1 MALMEPGEGHTPQG
15 NSNETAS
22 PQQQLPGA
30 TTSDETAADGGIGA
44 TASLD
49 DDASVK
55 KSKNT
60 SSRPSNNLTTATSN
74 NTPKQA
80 HNRTPWLPTEQHKK
94 KGGANKLHHRH
105 RFYTVPIPA
114 VPDATRAA
122 LRQAMQAPDQR
133 PAIQRRRQEL
143 VTWQAR
149 AAEMRA
155 RLTQLQ
161 QDRQVAIQNVRREH
175 ATSIIPAALT
185 EFENKMRAEFALKCR
200 EQDELWEKQVR
211 DECLSQY
218 ATVST
223 GSDESSAATLAPNA
237 ASESETNASL
247 EPLTG
252 ATTTDQGEDNET
264 PVNAEETGEPAAKKA
279 RTDEQE
285 GADTAVTKSDV
296 DNSTKQIDEASK
308 STTDIGNPQGMDGLS
323 AAATEEANV
332 ALTMVMAQ
340 HDTSKSAQLKEELKE
355 LEEQLQKHNEDRTN
369 IIWLLKQA
377 IKAEDKGKQYQKIN
391 PPAGASAASA
401 RVTSTGSIPPT
412 TGTAH
417 GPTAVPVAGAASTAD
432 ITAWN
437 SHAAAH
443 PPVESSIASAAA
455 ARNPATDRGE
465 KSDEPQDQPRI
476 HASRQA

>member
-1 MALMEPGEGHTPQG
+1 MALMETGDGHAPPG

-22 PQQQLPGA
+22 PQQQLPSASTNDDRG
-30 TTSDETAADGGIGA
+30 ADGGIGA

-49 DDASVK
+49 DDASIK

-74 NTPKQA
+74 TTPKQA

-143 VTWQAR
+143 ATWQAR

-155 RLTQLQ
+155 RLTRLQ
-161 QDRQVAIQNVRREH
+161 QGRQAAIQHVRREH

-185 EFENKMRAEFALKCR
+185 EFEHKMRAEFALKCR

-211 DECLSQY
+211 DECISQY
-218 ATVST
+218 ATISA

-237 ASESETNASL
+237 ASESAPL
-247 EPLTG
+247 EPLAG
-252 ATTTDQGEDNET
+252 ATTTDQGEDNEI
-264 PVNAEETGEPAAKKA
+264 PVKAEEIGEPAAKKA
-279 RTDEQE
+279 RIDEHE
-285 GADTAVTKSDV
+285 GADTTVTKSDV

-308 STTDIGNPQGMDGLS
+308 STTDIGNPQGMGGLS
-323 AAATEEANV
+323 AAAAEEANV
-332 ALTMVMAQ
+332 ALSMVMAQ
-340 HDTSKSAQLKEELKE
+340 HDTSKSVQLKEELKE

-391 PPAGASAASA
+391 PPTAAASAATA

-412 TGTAH
+412 ATGAAH
-417 GPTAVPVAGAASTAD
+417 GPTAVPVTGAASTAD
-432 ITAWN
+432 TAWN

-443 PPVESSIASAAA
+443 PPVDSSLVSVAA
-455 ARNPATDRGE
+455 ARNPGMDRGE